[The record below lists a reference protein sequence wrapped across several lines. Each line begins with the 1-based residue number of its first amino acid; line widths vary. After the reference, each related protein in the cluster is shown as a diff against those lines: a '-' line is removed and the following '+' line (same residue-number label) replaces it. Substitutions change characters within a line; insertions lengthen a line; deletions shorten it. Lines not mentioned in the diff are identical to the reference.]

1 MYGIL
6 AIPKTKEEE
15 KSPEPLL
22 VKIISKLSIDKNRLP
37 VFTQWSKQGN
47 RWHEYQC
54 TNTQSA
60 DNRSQDSKT
69 F

>member
-6 AIPKTKEEE
+6 AIPKTKGEE
-15 KSPEPLL
+15 KSPELL
-22 VKIISKLSIDKNRLP
+22 QVKITSKITIDKNRLP